1 MTETTCSWCD
11 APATS
16 TVRVNRF
23 LRYPACELHKA
34 VRERKNTWLP
44 CVINADLDGMSPE
57 QQAKV
62 FRETKWADNITNSEW
77 PALLR
82 RLQASKPARS
92 KLKRKAIGW
101 LMALS
106 RIVYLNGP
114 LGGEVLRAADDLY
127 RRQLREAPTI
137 PWRALAD
144 ALDTGWQAD
153 DIEAWLQALNLERYR
168 PGDLKHF
175 VAWEPK
181 IPAQEHSPAPVAGDH
196 DAGDGGAA

>member
-11 APATS
+11 TPATS
-16 TVRVNRF
+16 TVRINRF

-62 FRETKWADNITNSEW
+62 FRETKWADNITNSDR

-82 RLQASKPARS
+82 RPEASRPARS
-92 KLKRKAIGW
+92 KLSKAIGW

-114 LGGEVLRAADDLY
+114 LGGEVLRVADDLY
-127 RRQLREAPTI
+127 RRQLREAPPI
-137 PWRALAD
+137 PWKALAD
-144 ALDTGWQAD
+144 VLDKGWHAEHIEEWLHALG
-153 DIEAWLQALNLERYR
+153 NLEQYR
-168 PGDLKHF
+168 SDNLKGF
-175 VAWEPK
+175 VAWQAG
-181 IPAQEHSPAPVAGDH
+181 IPDPGESSALRNGQQEAGAP
-196 DAGDGGAA
+196 